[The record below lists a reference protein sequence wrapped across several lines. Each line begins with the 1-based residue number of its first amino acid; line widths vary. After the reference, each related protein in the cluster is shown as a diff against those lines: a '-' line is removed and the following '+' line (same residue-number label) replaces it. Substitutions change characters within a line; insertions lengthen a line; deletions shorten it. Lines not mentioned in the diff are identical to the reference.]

1 MNLYAL
7 RPKIR
12 EAVYL
17 WLFLSTHV
25 ADSGEQWLLVA
36 NGNGISDEELGMRL
50 EIPGSTART
59 WRLKLE
65 AAGAIRT
72 APVSARTRRFELFN
86 FAAQPP
92 EERPKGGL
100 VN

>member
-1 MNLYAL
+1 VNLYAL

-17 WLFLSTHV
+17 WLFLSTQV
-25 ADSGEQWLLVA
+25 ADTGEQWLLVA

-50 EIPGSTART
+50 EIPAATART

-86 FAAQPP
+86 FAAQPA
-92 EERPKGGL
+92 EEKPKGGL

>member
-12 EAVYL
+12 EAIYL
-17 WLFLSTHV
+17 WLFLGTYA
-25 ADSGEQWLLVA
+25 ADTGEQWLLVA
-36 NGNGISDEELGMRL
+36 GGNGISDEELAMRL
-50 EIPGSTART
+50 EIPAGTARK

-65 AAGAIRT
+65 SVGAIRT
-72 APVSARTRRFELFN
+72 VQVGPRHRRFEVFN
-86 FAAQPP
+86 FAAQPIEQKP
-92 EERPKGGL
+92 NMGL